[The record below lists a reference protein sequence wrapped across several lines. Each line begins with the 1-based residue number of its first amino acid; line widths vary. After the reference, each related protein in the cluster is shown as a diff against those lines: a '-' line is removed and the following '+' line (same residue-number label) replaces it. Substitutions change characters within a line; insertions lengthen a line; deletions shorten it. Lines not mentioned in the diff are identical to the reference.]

1 MKKAIVVSPHTSAS
15 SAGAEILQAGGN
27 CVEAALAVAS
37 ALCVVYPHMT
47 GLGGDGFW
55 LIAPSE
61 QAFSGKSCCAQS
73 PSQRPSQG
81 PLFIDASGPAGKN
94 CSLETLHTNGY
105 TKIPTRGPWSGLTM
119 AGAVGGWIEAL
130 KISQGWS
137 LPEHTEQSLS
147 SLFKKA
153 VAFAH
158 EGFAITPLLHD
169 MLHRN
174 ARVLSTDR
182 AFKATCYPHGT
193 PPERGSFMRLPALG
207 GVFERLVEEGL
218 ESFYK
223 GALADEMAHDLA
235 RLGSPL
241 VVEDFD
247 YKATVG
253 EALALETSHGTFYN
267 SPPPTQG
274 VSSLMLLGQLFALHD
289 KGVLD
294 FQDEGA
300 SIHAIVEATKN
311 AFGLRNRHV
320 TDPRFMKAD
329 CQNWLRKDYL
339 DELASAISLA
349 EASPWPVKSQPG
361 DTVWFGVIDRW
372 GNAVSCIQSIYHEFG
387 SGMMLPS
394 SGIVWH
400 NRALGFSLDPEHVNC
415 LEPGKKPFHTL
426 NPAMARLA
434 DGRLLSYGTMGGEG
448 QPQTQAA
455 LMYRYLGQGL
465 SPAEAVKAP
474 RWLLGRTWGESSDNL
489 KLEENLD
496 NRALSFLHRCGHSI
510 ELVDAQSPLMGHA
523 GILVRHNDGRLEGGY
538 DPRSDGSVEIV

>member
-1 MKKAIVVSPHTSAS
+1 MQKGIVVSPHASAS

-55 LIAPSE
+55 LIAPSKE
-61 QAFSGKSCCAQS
+61 AFPKEDATERTS
-73 PSQRPSQG
+73 SQG
-81 PLFIDASGPAGKN
+81 PLFIDASGPAGKG
-94 CSLETLHTNGY
+94 CDLEAVRANGY
-105 TKIPTRGPWSGLTM
+105 SKIPTRGPWSALTM

-130 KISQGWS
+130 NISRAWS
-137 LPEHTEQSLS
+137 LPGHAEQSLG
-147 SLFKKA
+147 SLFQRA
-153 VAFAH
+153 VSFAH

-169 MLHRN
+169 MLQRN
-174 ARVLSTDR
+174 ARILSTDR
-182 AFKATCYPHGT
+182 AFKATYYPQGSA
-193 PPERGSFMRLPALG
+193 PERGSFMRLPALG
-207 GVFERLVEEGL
+207 KVFERLAKDGL

-223 GALADEMAHDLA
+223 GALADEMAQDLA

-241 VVEDFD
+241 LAEDFD
-247 YKATVG
+247 YSATVG
-253 EALALETSHGTFYN
+253 EALTLETSWGTFYN

-274 VSSLMLLGQLFALHD
+274 VSSLMILGQLLALHD

-300 SIHAIVEATKN
+300 AIHVMVEATKN
-311 AFGLRNRHV
+311 AFTLRNRHV
-320 TDPRFMKAD
+320 ADPRFMETNCGD
-329 CQNWLRKDYL
+329 WLKEDYL
-339 DELASAISLA
+339 SALASRISF
-349 EASPWPVKSQPG
+349 ERASPWPVKSQPG

-400 NRALGFSLDPEHVNC
+400 NRALGFSLDPEHINC

-455 LMYRYLGQGL
+455 LMFRYLGQNL

-474 RWLLGRTWGESSDNL
+474 RWLLGRTWGEASDNL

-496 NRALSFLHRCGHSI
+496 NRALSFLHGRGHSI

-523 GILVRHNDGRLEGGY
+523 GILVRHGDGHLEGGH
-538 DPRSDGSVEIV
+538 DPRSDGAVEAI